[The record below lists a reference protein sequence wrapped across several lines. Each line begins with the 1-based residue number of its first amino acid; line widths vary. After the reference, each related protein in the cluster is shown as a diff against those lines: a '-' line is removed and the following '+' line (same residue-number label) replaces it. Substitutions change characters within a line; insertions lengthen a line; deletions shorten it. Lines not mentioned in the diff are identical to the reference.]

1 MINAKSRIL
10 ALALAA
16 SLTSIIFIHCGK
28 KPSSDE
34 VVVYTSVDQVFSEPV
49 LKEFEKETGI
59 RVKAVFDAEETKST
73 GVLNRLIAEKD
84 NPHCDVFWSGDP
96 VRNIILKNRGIAGAY
111 IPKTA
116 SDIDAKF
123 RDTKGY
129 WTGFSARA
137 RVLLYNKN
145 LIKPS
150 EAPNSILDLI
160 KPEWKGKC
168 SIANPLF
175 GTTSFHL
182 AALFSELG
190 DVKAKEF
197 MNNMKRNDVVIG
209 ASNGDVKKKVTD
221 GEVAFGLLDTDDAN
235 EAKKDG
241 SPVESVFMDQS
252 GLGTLVIPNALTL
265 IRNSPNQTNAKKL
278 IDYLL
283 RPEVEKKL
291 AALCT
296 QMPLLKS
303 TGRIPG
309 ITNVNDIK
317 SMKVDYEEAGK
328 KLDELQEYLRNWLK

>member
-1 MINAKSRIL
+1 MKNIKSGTL
-10 ALALAA
+10 AIVLL
-16 SLTSIIFIHCGK
+16 SLLISIAFIHCGRK
-28 KPSSDE
+28 ASSDE

-49 LKEFEKETGI
+49 LKDFEKETGI

-96 VRNIILKNRGIAGAY
+96 VRNIILKNRGIAEAFV
-111 IPKTA
+111 PKTA
-116 SDIDAKF
+116 AEIDPKF
-123 RDTKGY
+123 RDKSGY

-145 LIKPS
+145 LIKPT
-150 EAPNSILDLI
+150 EAPNSIFDLTNP
-160 KPEWKGKC
+160 KWKGKC

-175 GTTSFHL
+175 GTTSFHI

-190 DVKAKEF
+190 DVKAREF
-197 MNNMKRNDVVIG
+197 MDNLKKNNVVIA
-209 ASNGDVKKKVTD
+209 ASNGDVKKKVED
-221 GEVAFGLLDTDDAN
+221 GDVAFGILDTDDSN

-252 GLGTLVIPNALTL
+252 GFGTLVVPNALTL
-265 IRNSPNQTNAKKL
+265 IRNSPNQTNGKKL

-291 AALCT
+291 AVLCA
-296 QMPLLKS
+296 QMPLLRS
-303 TGRIPG
+303 TGHITG

-317 SMKVDYEEAGK
+317 SMKVDYEKAGR
-328 KLDELQEYLRNWLK
+328 KLDELQQYLKSWSK